1 MGTWGAAMPLV
12 CSLLTGGFRLSHFR
26 QGARFS
32 RQTDRQTECSGGET
46 GFLKSKRNLG
56 EPGMPWPVA
65 LSG

>member
-12 CSLLTGGFRLSHFR
+12 CSQAAFALVISDRERDS
-26 QGARFS
+26 A
-32 RQTDRQTECSGGET
+32 DRQTECSGGET